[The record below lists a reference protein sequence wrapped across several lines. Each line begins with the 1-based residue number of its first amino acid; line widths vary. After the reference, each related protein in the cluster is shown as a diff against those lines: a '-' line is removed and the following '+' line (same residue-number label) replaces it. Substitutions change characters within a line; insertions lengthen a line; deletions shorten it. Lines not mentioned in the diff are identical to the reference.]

1 MANLKKKILGNVSG
15 ALGDLVFRERNG
27 TNIIAVR
34 PASFNTPS
42 DPASVS
48 RRGRFTMSAKLA
60 GYIASNSKLK
70 SLWNIQKPAGLT
82 VHNHLVKVNYLSVSM
97 VSPGDTVQIVPAG
110 GFPFSANNV
119 DPSSTQ
125 FELII
130 SPLGTSTEINISE
143 EVNLQTFS
151 LLFMSEPS
159 GENTTPYA
167 FIPLVSDIKAITLT
181 DPVTF
186 ISPMTGTNT
195 LLFNQYTNIKIYFA
209 LVTLDASGNI
219 VRYSITEKG

>member
-1 MANLKKKILGNVSG
+1 
-15 ALGDLVFRERNG
+15 
-27 TNIIAVR
+27 
-34 PASFNTPS
+34 
-42 DPASVS
+42 
-48 RRGRFTMSAKLA
+48 
-60 GYIASNSKLK
+60 
-70 SLWNIQKPAGLT
+70 
-82 VHNHLVKVNYLSVSM
+82 M

-130 SPLGTSTEINISE
+130 SPLGTGTEINISE
-143 EVNLQTFS
+143 EVNMQAFS

-159 GENTTPYA
+159 GENTAPYA
-167 FIPLVSDIKAITLT
+167 FIPLTSDLKAMTLT

-186 ISPMTGTNT
+186 LSPMTGANT
-195 LLFNQYTNIKIYFA
+195 LLYNQYTNIKIYFA